1 MLPPIGGDMTK
12 KNRFATPMIQ
22 TIMLVLLASILYI
35 VLPANMAYAKSAPL
49 AESAGNPA
57 TADVLERTAQRDRVW
72 TLPPKCNDKQ
82 AQILFEAGFNRPGML
97 RGAWAITWRES
108 KHQSLDESSRW
119 FTGALG
125 TWQIQTSAWSGRSWW
140 SREAMLDKYQQSVI
154 VRKHFLKNGMHNW
167 GYGYSFKNDSWYEDA
182 GMYYSLWGSGLT
194 YSWVIAPFNTG
205 WSLFPKKCT
214 PEKI

>member
-1 MLPPIGGDMTK
+1 MTTI
-12 KNRFATPMIQ
+12 NRFGAVLISAMI
-22 TIMLVLLASILYI
+22 LVS
-35 VLPANMAYAKSAPL
+35 PNMAYAKSAPL
-49 AESAGNPA
+49 VEGTGNFA
-57 TADVLERTAQRDRVW
+57 TADKLERTTGKKVW
-72 TLPPKCNDKQ
+72 TLPSKCDNKQ
-82 AQILFEAGFNRPGML
+82 AKILFDAGFNRPGML

-108 KHQSLDESSRW
+108 KHEALDESSRY

-140 SREAMLDKYQQSVI
+140 SRDNMLDKEKQSEI
-154 VRKHFLKNGMHNW
+154 VRKHFLNDGMHNW
-167 GYGYSFKNDSWYEDA
+167 GYGYSFKSDSWYEDA

-214 PEKI
+214 PVKK

>member
-1 MLPPIGGDMTK
+1 MTK
-12 KNRFATPMIQ
+12 INRFGVAILAAAMI
-22 TIMLVLLASILYI
+22 ASPNL
-35 VLPANMAYAKSAPL
+35 AYAKSAPM
-49 AESAGNPA
+49 AEGANKIFA
-57 TADVLERTAQRDRVW
+57 TADAQERKAGKEKFW
-72 TLPPKCNDKQ
+72 TLPKKCDNKQ
-82 AQILFEAGFNRPGML
+82 AKILFDAGFNRPGML

-108 KHQSLDESSRW
+108 KHQSLTEASRW
-119 FTGALG
+119 YSGALG

-140 SREAMLDKYQQSVI
+140 SRDNMLDKKKQSEI
-154 VRKHFLKNGMHNW
+154 VRKHFLKDGMHNW

-214 PEKI
+214 PEKV

>member
-1 MLPPIGGDMTK
+1 MTTI
-12 KNRFATPMIQ
+12 NRFGAVLISAMI
-22 TIMLVLLASILYI
+22 LVS
-35 VLPANMAYAKSAPL
+35 PNMAYAKSAPL
-49 AESAGNPA
+49 VEGTGNFA
-57 TADVLERTAQRDRVW
+57 TAGTLVRTTEEKVW
-72 TLPPKCNDKQ
+72 TLPSNCDDKQ
-82 AQILFEAGFNRPGML
+82 AKILFEAGFNRPGML

-108 KHQSLDESSRW
+108 KHESLDESSRY

-140 SREAMLDKYQQSVI
+140 SRDNMLDKKKQSEI
-154 VRKHFLKNGMHNW
+154 VRKHFLNDGMHNW

-214 PEKI
+214 PIKK

>member
-1 MLPPIGGDMTK
+1 MTTKNQIG
-12 KNRFATPMIQ
+12 
-22 TIMLVLLASILYI
+22 LVVDWIAAAVLAITFIAAPS
-35 VLPANMAYAKSAPL
+35 MAYAKSAPL
-49 AESAGNPA
+49 AEGTGNFA
-57 TADVLERTAQRDRVW
+57 TADALERKAVTDRNW
-72 TLPPKCNDKQ
+72 TLPSKCNDKQ
-82 AQILFEAGFNRPGML
+82 AKILFKAGFNRPGML

-108 KHQSLDESSRW
+108 KHQALDENSPY

-140 SREAMLDKYQQSVI
+140 SRDNMLDKKKQSEI
-154 VRKHFLKNGMHNW
+154 VRKHFLKDGMHNW
-167 GYGYSFKNDSWYEDA
+167 GYGYSFKTDEWYENA

-194 YSWVIAPFNTG
+194 YSWVIQPFNTG